1 MLKISGYLR
10 AFSKKIRNCRNN
22 SKIGKVKSDIPS
34 EFFDRLFVSS
44 IVQYYLIAAPLCTN
58 ELPYLVE
65 KRTRIN
71 FRVSSVHEPNTSQSQ
86 PRPTS
91 QAEANLESSL
101 NVKIFP
107 FLSFMATENQLF
119 IKIVHRNYLTGD
131 I

>member
-10 AFSKKIRNCRNN
+10 AFSKKIRNCRNS
-22 SKIGKVKSDIPS
+22 SKIGKAKSDIPS